1 MLNQQALNQQ
11 MMNQQM
17 LEQQRLNQQR
27 VNQYPNN
34 QIPQQQN
41 YQQPVQGNQGKYL
54 FEGKIYQ
61 INQGRWVQAIGSLT
75 L

>member
-1 MLNQQALNQQ
+1 MLNQQMLNQQ

-27 VNQYPNN
+27 LNQYPNN
-34 QIPQQQN
+34 QMNQIPQQV

-61 INQGRWVQAIGSLT
+61 LNQGRWV
-75 L
+75 

>member
-1 MLNQQALNQQ
+1 
-11 MMNQQM
+11 MNQQM

-27 VNQYPNN
+27 LNQYPNN
-34 QIPQQQN
+34 QMNQIPQQV
-41 YQQPVQGNQGKYL
+41 YQQPVQGNQGNQGQYL

-61 INQGRWVQAIGSLT
+61 LNQGRWVQALGTLT